1 MKKRRGHRPLG
12 KLKSNATFD
21 FQLST
26 VNFLPSL
33 IRRFHRPAHVQVAQ
47 IPQRRPI
54 FLAHPA
60 RKIRIVQPLVPRIL
74 RHILQHTQ
82 SLPDRLL
89 AIRRHLSPTRQHIRP
104 DVLALL
110 RCHPVPHLRAI
121 PQHLLLSRR
130 QTPQTLLVLQHS
142 LPLLRS
148 HVPPALLHI
157 RRCRRASR
165 SILISVVVR
174 NILRIARVR
183 RTIVPRVVM
192 PSVPGRCR
200 MRRRRRWLRRTV
212 LRRRSRQRHRHGQ
225 PEPTPPSTEFAPA
238 FHNKKFATPTSECSY
253 PASSLLRRHS
263 APAAA
268 NHSTHRSST
277 ARRNSP
283 ALANHQ
289 PPALLDP
296 HPHSAPSLNHS
307 AAIPAKPSPTP
318 ASTPQT
324 PPAATAQ
331 TPPTKRASPAPRRP
345 APAPARQTRPKAR
358 SAAIHPA
365 SPSTRE
371 IHSHAEDTPRK
382 SSDASPLRAS
392 RSLSSAHPRK
402 AESGFPFD
410 CNS

>member
-1 MKKRRGHRPLG
+1 MFATTCRAQHFCATSQQDVHNLKGFMFFARVPHPCGFRGCGFCVFSAGETSSHSRPGL
-12 KLKSNATFD
+12 TFD
-21 FQLST
+21 FRLST
-26 VNFLPSL
+26 VDCQLPL
-33 IRRFHRPAHVQVAQ
+33 PLLVRRLHRSAHMQVAQ

-74 RHILQHTQ
+74 RHILQQTQ

-89 AIRRHLSPTRQHIRP
+89 TIGRHLSPTRQHIRA

-110 RCHPVPHLRAI
+110 RCHPAPHLRAI

-148 HVPPALLHI
+148 HVPPALLHV
-157 RRCRRASR
+157 RRCRRATP

-174 NILRIARVR
+174 NILRIARVG
-183 RTIVPRVVM
+183 RTIVPRVVT
-192 PSVPGRCR
+192 PRVPRRRR
-200 MRRRRRWLRRTV
+200 MRRGRRWLRRTV
-212 LRRRSRQRHRHGQ
+212 LRRRGRQGHRHGQ

-238 FHNKKFATPTSECSY
+238 FHNKKFATLTSVCSY

-283 ALANHQ
+283 APANH
-289 PPALLDP
+289 PPLALLGLDP
-296 HPHSAPSLNHS
+296 HSVPSLNHS

-324 PPAATAQ
+324 PHVATAQ
-331 TPPTKRASPAPRRP
+331 KP
-345 APAPARQTRPKAR
+345 PAR
-358 SAAIHPA
+358 
-365 SPSTRE
+365 
-371 IHSHAEDTPRK
+371 
-382 SSDASPLRAS
+382 RA
-392 RSLSSAHPRK
+392 
-402 AESGFPFD
+402 
-410 CNS
+410 